1 MIRPIITEQSLA
13 VLRQVRWLA
22 WAAVCLL
29 LAICLTVIAVRHFA
43 GEPAPA
49 ATITSHAASCGCAQ
63 PHQTI

>member
-1 MIRPIITEQSLA
+1 MNLAAPTEQWLV

-29 LAICLTVIAVRHFA
+29 LAACLTAIFIRYFV
-43 GEPAPA
+43 GEQAPA
-49 ATITSHAASCGCAQ
+49 APIASHAASCGCAL